1 VIRGTTPISY
11 HIFSSIWSSIKH
23 KFLEVNLNSS
33 WQVGNGEFINFW
45 LDSWCGDPLTQVLDI
60 PHHLHQSL
68 KANVKCF
75 IENSKWKIPSCLLH
89 AYPTLKF
96 LTEKI
101 TIPLIDKED
110 KLLWTLSHD
119 GDLSLK
125 DAFSFHCPAGQNI
138 GWAKIIWNAS
148 IPPSKSMIIWR
159 CLHLKM
165 PTDENLAMRG
175 CNLPSMCS
183 LCGNNVESAK
193 HLFLDC
199 IFSQNIWN
207 WMASIVQVNCHFL
220 EFADVFSIC
229 STSWSPLCNLVI
241 AAAIVNCFYFIWY
254 ARNQSRFNDKKIHI
268 GSIINNII
276 AAVSLSGNHSQL
288 RAKSNVAEFVLLRA
302 FHVKMKYANAPVIK
316 EVLWLP
322 PIFDWVK
329 CNCDGAS
336 NGNPGPS
343 LGDVFFEIL
352 MLFS

>member
-1 VIRGTTPISY
+1 MAGRVQLVRSVIQGMLIHSISVYSWPVCLIKDLERWMRNFIWSGDVSQRKLVTVSWKKVCSSFKEGGLNIRSLSILNQASNLKLCWELSQSNLQWAQFLRSRVIRGTTPISY

-45 LDSWCGDPLTQVLDI
+45 LDSWCGDPLTQALDI
-60 PHHLHQSL
+60 PHHLHHSL

-75 IENSKWKIPSCLLH
+75 IENSQWKIPSCLLH

-96 LTEKI
+96 LIEKI

-110 KLLWTLSHD
+110 KLLWTFSHD

-125 DAFSFHCPAGQNI
+125 DAFSFHCTGGQNI
-138 GWAKIIWNAS
+138 GWAKIIWNTS

-165 PTDENLAMRG
+165 PTDENLSMRG

-207 WMASIVQVNCHFL
+207 WLASIVQVNCHFL
-220 EFADVFSIC
+220 EFDDVFSIC
-229 STSWSPLCNLVI
+229 STS
-241 AAAIVNCFYFIWY
+241 
-254 ARNQSRFNDKKIHI
+254 
-268 GSIINNII
+268 
-276 AAVSLSGNHSQL
+276 
-288 RAKSNVAEFVLLRA
+288 
-302 FHVKMKYANAPVIK
+302 
-316 EVLWLP
+316 
-322 PIFDWVK
+322 
-329 CNCDGAS
+329 
-336 NGNPGPS
+336 
-343 LGDVFFEIL
+343 
-352 MLFS
+352 